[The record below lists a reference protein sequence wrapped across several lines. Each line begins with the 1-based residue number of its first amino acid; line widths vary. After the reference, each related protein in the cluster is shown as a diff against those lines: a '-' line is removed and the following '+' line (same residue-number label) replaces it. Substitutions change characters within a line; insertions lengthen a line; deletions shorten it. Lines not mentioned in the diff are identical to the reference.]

1 MSDDADADSYLAS
14 DYYDPHRRLHTRRV
28 YYEDGRVAA
37 FNGREWRTVCQFAPA
52 QVEQAKAAI
61 RASGLLTAADLE
73 APADLYDTAA
83 LTYTWRLDGG
93 QGQVTNRAYPALTHP
108 VFAALDERLDA
119 LEAAAGA

>member
-1 MSDDADADSYLAS
+1 MPDDAEADSYLAS

-28 YYEDGRVAA
+28 YYEDGRVAV
-37 FNGREWRTVCQFAPA
+37 FNGRAWRTVCQFSPA
-52 QVEQAKAAI
+52 QVEQAKAAV
-61 RASGLLTAADLE
+61 RDSGLLTAANLE
-73 APADLYDTAA
+73 APADLHDTAA

-108 VFAALDERLDA
+108 VFAALEERLDA